1 MITLPQLIT
10 TDTDMTAGLTSGKTT
25 GSAEDFLALL
35 AGALGADGAQGKDAR
50 ITLADLQAAG
60 GKLSK
65 ELLTQHGEPVQAVK
79 LADLLAQ
86 KANATDETLTD
97 LTQAQHLLSTLT
109 PSLKTSAL
117 AALSKTAQHDE
128 KTPALSDED
137 LASLSALFAMLP
149 GQPVATP
156 VAGETPAENHIA
168 LPSLLRGD
176 MPSAPQE
183 ETHTLSFSEHEKGKT
198 EASLARASD
207 DRATG
212 PALTPLVVA
221 ATATSAKVEVDSPP
235 APVTHGA
242 AMPTLSSATAQPQ
255 PLPVASAP
263 VLSAP
268 LGSHE
273 WQQTFS
279 QQVMLFTRQGQ
290 QSAQLR
296 LHPEELGQVHISLKL
311 DDNQAQ
317 LQMVSPHSHVRA
329 ALEAALPMLRTQLA
343 ESGIQL
349 GQSSISSESFAGQ
362 QQSSSQQQSSRAQHT
377 DAFGAEDDIALAR
390 RPRFRPPRAAMAQ
403 WISSPNARGSMIIRV
418 FSTLCRGQDTG

>member
-10 TDTDMTAGLTSGKTT
+10 TDTDITAGLTSGKTT

-65 ELLTQHGEPVQAVK
+65 GLLTQHGEPGQAAK

-86 KANATDETLTD
+86 KADATDETLTD

-156 VAGETPAENHIA
+156 VAGETPAENHLA

-176 MPSAPQE
+176 MRSAPQE

-198 EASLARASD
+198 EATLARVSD

-212 PALTPLVVA
+212 QSLTPQVVA
-221 ATATSAKVEVDSPP
+221 AAATSAKVEVDSPP

-242 AMPTLSSATAQPQ
+242 AMPTLSSATAQ

-362 QQSSSQQQSSRAQHT
+362 QQSSSQQQQQPARAQHA
-377 DAFGAEDDIALAR
+377 DAFGAEDDIALAA
-390 RPRFRPPRAAMAQ
+390 PASLQAA
-403 WISSPNARGSMIIRV
+403 ARGNGAVDI
-418 FSTLCRGQDTG
+418 FA

>member
-10 TDTDMTAGLTSGKTT
+10 TDTDMTAGLTSGKAT

-35 AGALGADGAQGKDAR
+35 AGALGADGVQGKDAR

-65 ELLTQHGEPVQAVK
+65 GLLTQHGEPGQAAK

-156 VAGETPAENHIA
+156 VAGETSAENHIA

-176 MPSAPQE
+176 MRSAPQE

-198 EASLARASD
+198 EASFARISD

-212 PALTPLVVA
+212 QSLTPLVA
-221 ATATSAKVEVDSPP
+221 AAAATSAKVDVDSPP

-242 AMPTLSSATAQPQ
+242 AMPTLSSATAQPQPQ

-362 QQSSSQQQSSRAQHT
+362 QQSSSQQQQPARAQHA
-377 DAFGAEDDIALAR
+377 DAFGAEDDIALAA
-390 RPRFRPPRAAMAQ
+390 PASLQAA
-403 WISSPNARGSMIIRV
+403 ARGNGAVDI
-418 FSTLCRGQDTG
+418 FA

>member
-50 ITLADLQAAG
+50 ITLADLQAAS

-65 ELLTQHGEPVQAVK
+65 ELLTQHGEPGQAVK

-176 MPSAPQE
+176 MPSAPPE

-221 ATATSAKVEVDSPP
+221 AAATSAKVEVDSPP

-377 DAFGAEDDIALAR
+377 DAFGAEDDIALAA
-390 RPRFRPPRAAMAQ
+390 PASLQAA
-403 WISSPNARGSMIIRV
+403 ARGNGAVDI
-418 FSTLCRGQDTG
+418 FA

>member
-10 TDTDMTAGLTSGKTT
+10 TDTDMTAGLTSGKAT

-35 AGALGADGAQGKDAR
+35 AGALGADGVQGKDAR
-50 ITLADLQAAG
+50 ITLTDLQAAG

-65 ELLTQHGEPVQAVK
+65 GLLTQHGEPGQAAK

-156 VAGETPAENHIA
+156 VAGETSAENHIA

-176 MPSAPQE
+176 MRSAPQE
-183 ETHTLSFSEHEKGKT
+183 ETHTLSSSEHEKGKT
-198 EASLARASD
+198 EASFARISD

-212 PALTPLVVA
+212 QSLTPLVA
-221 ATATSAKVEVDSPP
+221 AAAATSAKVDVDSPP

-242 AMPTLSSATAQPQ
+242 AMPTLSSATAQ

-329 ALEAALPMLRTQLA
+329 ALEAALPVLRTQLA

-362 QQSSSQQQSSRAQHT
+362 QQSSSQQQQPARAQHA
-377 DAFGAEDDIALAR
+377 DAFGAEDDIALAA
-390 RPRFRPPRAAMAQ
+390 PASLQAA
-403 WISSPNARGSMIIRV
+403 ARGNGAVDI
-418 FSTLCRGQDTG
+418 FA

>member
-10 TDTDMTAGLTSGKTT
+10 TDTDMTAGLTSGKNT

-65 ELLTQHGEPVQAVK
+65 GLLAQHGELGQAAK

-86 KANATDETLTD
+86 KANTTDETLTD

-117 AALSKTAQHDE
+117 AALNKTAQHDE
-128 KTPALSDED
+128 KMPALSDKD

-156 VAGETPAENHIA
+156 VAGETPAEKHIA
-168 LPSLLRGD
+168 LPSLLRGEIR
-176 MPSAPQE
+176 SAPQE
-183 ETHTLSFSEHEKGKT
+183 ETHTFSFSEHEKGKT
-198 EASLARASD
+198 EASLARVSD

-212 PALTPLVVA
+212 QPLTPQVVA
-221 ATATSAKVEVDSPP
+221 AAATSAKVDVDSPP

-242 AMPTLSSATAQPQ
+242 AIPTLSSATAQ

-273 WQQTFS
+273 WQQAFS

-362 QQSSSQQQSSRAQHT
+362 QHSSSQQQPSAHAQHA
-377 DAFGAEDDIALAR
+377 DAFGAEDDIALAV
-390 RPRFRPPRAAMAQ
+390 PVSLQAA
-403 WISSPNARGSMIIRV
+403 ARGNGAVDI
-418 FSTLCRGQDTG
+418 FA

>member
-10 TDTDMTAGLTSGKTT
+10 TDTDMTAGLTSGKNT

-65 ELLTQHGEPVQAVK
+65 GLLAQHGELGQAAK

-86 KANATDETLTD
+86 KANTTDETLTD

-117 AALSKTAQHDE
+117 AALNKTAQHDE
-128 KTPALSDED
+128 KMPALSDKD

-156 VAGETPAENHIA
+156 VAGETPAEKHIA
-168 LPSLLRGD
+168 LPSLLRGEIR
-176 MPSAPQE
+176 SAPQE

-198 EASLARASD
+198 EASLARVSD

-212 PALTPLVVA
+212 QPLTPQVVA
-221 ATATSAKVEVDSPP
+221 AAATSAKVDVDSPP

-242 AMPTLSSATAQPQ
+242 AIPTLSSATAQ

-273 WQQTFS
+273 WQQAFS

-362 QQSSSQQQSSRAQHT
+362 QHSSSQQQQSAHTQHA
-377 DAFGAEDDIALAR
+377 DAFGAEDDIALAV
-390 RPRFRPPRAAMAQ
+390 PVSLQAA
-403 WISSPNARGSMIIRV
+403 ARGNGAVDI
-418 FSTLCRGQDTG
+418 FA

>member
-10 TDTDMTAGLTSGKTT
+10 TDTDMTAGLTSGKAT

-65 ELLTQHGEPVQAVK
+65 RLLTQHGEPGQATK

-168 LPSLLRGD
+168 LPTLVRSD
-176 MPSAPQE
+176 MRAAPQE

-198 EASLARASD
+198 EASLVRASD

-212 PALTPLVVA
+212 QSLTPLVVA
-221 ATATSAKVEVDSPP
+221 AAATSAKVDVDSPP

-242 AMPTLSSATAQPQ
+242 AMPTLSSATAQ

-362 QQSSSQQQSSRAQHT
+362 QQSSSQQQQPARAQHA
-377 DAFGAEDDIALAR
+377 DAFGAEDDIALAT
-390 RPRFRPPRAAMAQ
+390 PASLQAA
-403 WISSPNARGSMIIRV
+403 ARGNGAVDI
-418 FSTLCRGQDTG
+418 FA